1 MKITRSYLEQ
11 IILEEI
17 KRGFAQGTPANDE
30 LSKKREV
37 YLEEEVPE
45 EEPEGEAPAEEPE
58 EEAELSQA
66 VDKMVAYLPNIKN
79 KVHYGQLVTAVVK
92 HAANI
97 QGGKLALVSLYKDF
111 LPKVI
116 KSMK

>member
-1 MKITRSYLEQ
+1 MKITRSYLEK
-11 IILEEI
+11 IVLEEV
-17 KRGFAQGTPANDE
+17 KLGFAQGTPANDE

-45 EEPEGEAPAEEPE
+45 EEPEGEAPAAEP

-66 VDKMVAYLPNIKN
+66 VDKMVAYLPDIKN
-79 KVHYGQLVTAVVK
+79 KAQYGQLVTTIVK

-97 QGGKLALVSLYKDF
+97 QGGKLALVSLYKEF

>member
-1 MKITRSYLEQ
+1 MKITQKCLKQ
-11 IILEEI
+11 IIQEEVR
-17 KRGFAQGTPANDE
+17 RGFGQGTPAKDE

-45 EEPEGEAPAEEPE
+45 EEVPTEEPE

-66 VDKMVAYLPNIKN
+66 IDKMVAYLPNIKN
-79 KVHYGQLVTAVVK
+79 KAQYGQLVTTVVK

-116 KSMK
+116 KGMK